1 MVFVPFRMAMTA
13 VALVAISAGPVLA
26 DVIVTSAENTI
37 ASFELN
43 VISTGTP
50 AEGTAQAMSAASFTS
65 IPGRLTGDTVAFAS
79 VSGNP
84 HDAAV
89 LGYGFATGGFHD
101 TLAVQSQ
108 AGGATPVHFDGVL
121 QIAGFSNCL
130 TAGASGQGDRC
141 LNTVS
146 NPIDPTYANNAAV
159 ENLLGAVVDVTDITE
174 GTFLD
179 GAGFT
184 NGFVNAGDFSLL
196 LPLSFDALAG
206 DELSLTAALDLRS
219 LVSWVYPPSDLTAGL
234 ATLDLVANLY
244 LSTSPG
250 GSFIAESGATYT
262 PEPASVLLLVSGLL
276 GLAVIRRRRVAP
288 SAGSTAVS
296 SS

>member
-13 VALVAISAGPVLA
+13 AAFVAMSAGPALA
-26 DVIVTSAENTI
+26 DVIVTSFENTI

-43 VISTGTP
+43 VIGTGTP
-50 AEGTAQAMSAASFTS
+50 AQGTAQAMSAASFTS
-65 IPGRLTGDTVAFAS
+65 IPGRLTGDTAAFAS
-79 VSGNP
+79 VSGDP

-130 TAGASGQGDRC
+130 TAGASGPGDRC

-146 NPIDPTYANNAAV
+146 NPVNPTYAEHAAV
-159 ENLLGAVVDVTDITE
+159 ENLLGAVVGVTDDTE
-174 GTFLD
+174 GTLLD
-179 GAGFT
+179 RAGFT
-184 NGFVNAGDFSLL
+184 NSFVNAGDFSLS
-196 LPLSFDALAG
+196 LPLSFDAFAG
-206 DELSLTAALDLRS
+206 DELGLTVALDLRS

-250 GSFIAESGATYT
+250 GSFISESGATYIA
-262 PEPASVLLLVSGLL
+262 EPASMLLLVSGLL
-276 GLAVIRRRRVAP
+276 GLLAIRRRRVSPPAE
-288 SAGSTAVS
+288 STAVS

>member
-1 MVFVPFRMAMTA
+1 MVFAPFRMAVTA
-13 VALVAISAGPVLA
+13 VALAAMSAGPALA
-26 DVIVTSAENTI
+26 DVIVTSAESTL
-37 ASFELN
+37 ARFELN
-43 VISTGTP
+43 VVGTGTP
-50 AEGTAQAMSAASFTS
+50 AQGTAHAAAAASFTS
-65 IPGRLTGDTVAFAS
+65 IPGRLTGDTGAFAN
-79 VSGNP
+79 VSGDP

-108 AGGATPVHFDGVL
+108 AGGAAAVHFDGVL

-130 TAGASGQGDRC
+130 TAGASGLGDRC

-146 NPIDPTYANNAAV
+146 NPIDPTYAKHAAV
-159 ENLLGAVVDVTDITE
+159 ENLLGAVVGVTDITE

-184 NGFVNAGDFSLL
+184 NSFINAGDFSLS

-206 DELSLTAALDLRS
+206 DELGLTVALDLRS
-219 LVSWVYPPSDLTAGL
+219 MVSWTYPPSNLTAGL

-250 GSFIAESGATYT
+250 GSFISESGATYIAE
-262 PEPASVLLLVSGLL
+262 PESLLLLVSGLL
-276 GLAVIRRRRVAP
+276 GLVVIRRRRVSPPADP
-288 SAGSTAVS
+288 TAVS